1 MTDNAIPLPTNP
13 GTSIGGS
20 TIAAGDTSSDG
31 SPPHRMGPSTSPAA
45 ARPFAPARHLDPLRS
60 VQGTHARYDCS
71 DLAAV
76 DGHLRH
82 LGRRLATVR
91 TRSPDLACRYRDDI
105 DTLLDRRAWLTL
117 QFGSSSTSARRASL
131 TLG

>member
-1 MTDNAIPLPTNP
+1 MTEKATHRLTNP
-13 GTSIGGS
+13 STSIDGS
-20 TIAAGDTSSDG
+20 TIAAGDPPSSG
-31 SPPHRMGPSTSPAA
+31 QRTRPGAA
-45 ARPFAPARHLDPLRS
+45 PIHFAPARHLDPLRS

-82 LGRRLATVR
+82 LGRRLAAVR

-117 QFGSSSTSARRASL
+117 PSSSSSTWPAWRR
-131 TLG
+131 

>member
-1 MTDNAIPLPTNP
+1 MTEKATHRPTNP
-13 GTSIGGS
+13 STSIDGP
-20 TIAAGDTSSDG
+20 TIAAGDPPSSG
-31 SPPHRMGPSTSPAA
+31 QRTRPGAA
-45 ARPFAPARHLDPLRS
+45 LIHFAPARHLDPLRS

-82 LGRRLATVR
+82 LGRRLAAVR

-117 QFGSSSTSARRASL
+117 SITDQPERPRVNRTSL
-131 TLG
+131 TVG